1 MGLIVV
7 KNGNENY
14 SWRLPANTGR
24 LQKTFTSRV
33 NASNDPS
40 TFVDTNFIQPGAA
53 EFISLQSQSVRSIG
67 KDEQKFE
74 ISVKSNSSRLNV
86 EFLRNSVNASLGGIS
101 INNISYVNNSLIDGD
116 PGAEAEFEAII
127 TVNVS
132 VNQVASAR
140 SVDVRISDNAGHSV
154 LSTVTQAAQS
164 AMTVVPVET
173 TDAENV
179 PEEGAENACSTF
191 SMEFEA
197 PVNEDVLNEVIYT
210 VNHAA
215 DATTLVEANGNVL
228 RICLKVD
235 TSKEPAV

>member
-164 AMTVVPVET
+164 ASIIVSTQTV
-173 TDAENV
+173 NV
-179 PEEGAENACSTF
+179 PSAGGTGSINVTAN
-191 SMEFEA
+191 
-197 PVNEDVLNEVIYT
+197 
-210 VNHAA
+210 
-215 DATTLVEANGNVL
+215 DAWTVEA
-228 RICLKVD
+228 I
-235 TSKEPAV
+235 